1 MTKPGESTGFQAS
14 DFLRLVCKYL
24 GYFEPL
30 DYLLINNEK
39 FNERQYKQ
47 YSSSG
52 QQPVKLD
59 ITNCKPLVDRVVA
72 LPLIS
77 KTVYARHDPTKL
89 SEALLT
95 IINKP

>member
-39 FNERQYKQ
+39 LNERQYKK

-59 ITNCKPLVDRVVA
+59 IMNCKPLVGRVMAV
-72 LPLIS
+72 PLIS
-77 KTVYARHDPTKL
+77 KNVYARHDPAKL

-95 IINKP
+95 IMNES